1 MIGHNQTEI
10 IISSH
15 IKYKCWLLRLF
26 QILPQLRKHLIVL
39 ILEKTTYIYLW
50 YFLYPVSQVFHLVL
64 VKIIEV
70 SVTVVANNLRIV
82 GHLYIKLVLDEAF
95 DLGFNSRSNLLNFSR
110 LFTILCETNC
120 TCFMQTVR
128 HFVYCFENFRGFLS
142 KISRISDGFQSFW

>member
-1 MIGHNQTEI
+1 MLI
-10 IISSH
+10 IMVISNFAPTYNASNCAYTW
-15 IKYKCWLLRLF
+15 KNNLY
-26 QILPQLRKHLIVL
+26 LPLIFSL
-39 ILEKTTYIYLW
+39 SSFPGI
-50 YFLYPVSQVFHLVL
+50 HLVL

-82 GHLYIKLVLDEAF
+82 GHLYTKLVPDEAF

-142 KISRISDGFQSFW
+142 KISRISYGFKSFW